1 MSSEPQKSSALSTF
15 CRSFPIY
22 FLTVFWTAFYWTAM
36 LLPVGISLLFPRCK
50 RRHFMRFL
58 LFLFGWT
65 MVRIVW
71 RPFFRVRY
79 EDHSG
84 CGKDRAPGIVVVNH
98 RAATDAFLV
107 AVMGESCAQTVNGWP
122 MRAPVIGWGAKLGGY
137 LDITGWDFATLEKNA
152 TEVIA
157 ENDVIV
163 AFPEGT
169 RSESEKMNAFH
180 SGIFKI
186 ALDLGLPVYMLCI
199 AGNEY
204 MPDRKFRFRMFRD
217 LLIRRLAPIPADEV
231 GRCATAFV
239 LKKTVFRKME
249 EELAKMDELL
259 KEKKS

>member
-1 MSSEPQKSSALSTF
+1 MV
-15 CRSFPIY
+15 I
-22 FLTVFWTAFYWTAM
+22 WTSPA
-36 LLPVGISLLFPRCK
+36 GILK
-50 RRHFMRFL
+50 
-58 LFLFGWT
+58 
-65 MVRIVW
+65 
-71 RPFFRVRY
+71 
-79 EDHSG
+79 
-84 CGKDRAPGIVVVNH
+84 
-98 RAATDAFLV
+98 
-107 AVMGESCAQTVNGWP
+107 
-122 MRAPVIGWGAKLGGY
+122 
-137 LDITGWDFATLEKNA
+137 TLEKNA

-169 RSESEKMNAFH
+169 RSEAEKMNAFH

-217 LLIRRLAPIPADEV
+217 LLIRRLAPIPAEEV
-231 GRCATAFV
+231 RQCATAFV